1 MKTIFLV
8 DDHAMVREG
17 LRALLEA
24 AGYEVIG
31 ECDNPVQAVREVLR
45 LEPDLV
51 LLDLSLG
58 EANGLD
64 VLSDLRRRGSQQR
77 CIVLTML
84 AQPRQVAE
92 AMRLGANGYVL
103 KGSPSSELLAA
114 VAKVFAGLRHVSAS
128 VADAAI
134 SFIDKP
140 QSDDPMGSL
149 SMRERQIVAMV
160 VRGKTSAAIAAELY
174 LSPKTVDTYRSRVMA
189 KLGVS
194 DVTGLVRW
202 AVRVG
207 LVDTNPT

>member
-92 AMRLGANGYVL
+92 ALRLGQEPALTFAPAATPVDCGTLPGCRLVKRVFHVVVYADGY
-103 KGSPSSELLAA
+103 SYSYWEC
-114 VAKVFAGLRHVSAS
+114 
-128 VADAAI
+128 
-134 SFIDKP
+134 
-140 QSDDPMGSL
+140 
-149 SMRERQIVAMV
+149 
-160 VRGKTSAAIAAELY
+160 
-174 LSPKTVDTYRSRVMA
+174 TYQC
-189 KLGVS
+189 G
-194 DVTGLVRW
+194 
-202 AVRVG
+202 
-207 LVDTNPT
+207 N